1 MLLPHANGVAAAYRR
16 VLGGLAVAAVAVLAI
31 APAGPA
37 RAEGPPAK
45 KADESPA
52 RQGVFN
58 PTTFTLK
65 NGLKLVVIV
74 NRRAPVALHM
84 VWYKV
89 GSADERPGESG
100 IAHFLEHLMFKGT
113 ETLGP
118 GEFSKIVAANGGR
131 ENAFT
136 SWDYTAYYQFVAK
149 DRLPTVMKIEADRM
163 ANLVLSDEEV
173 RRERFV
179 ILEER
184 RSRTENRPSSI
195 LFEQVR
201 RALYLNSSYG
211 RPIIGWMH
219 EMKTLSTKTALS
231 FYRRHYA
238 PNNAVVIVAGDVDP
252 DQVKAEAE
260 KFYGPVKPVA
270 LQPRVR
276 PQEPPQRAARRV
288 TYTDA
293 RVPRPS
299 MVRMYVA
306 PSYSRGETKHAYAL
320 QVLDQILGTS
330 ATSRLYQALVV
341 KRKVATSVGSG
352 YSATALD
359 LSNFYVYASP
369 AKGVPMSKV
378 EAAID
383 EEIAKL
389 LKEGVTAE
397 EVASAK
403 QRLKDAAIFARDNL
417 RTGAMSIG
425 TALTTGRSVAD
436 VEAWPTRIAAVTDDQ
451 VNAAARYVF
460 RIERSVT
467 GTLLPKT
474 EARKADAAGKKPAKG
489 VKAKP
494 GTTTQ

>member
-1 MLLPHANGVAAAYRR
+1 MLLVQANGASAAYRR
-16 VLGGLAVAAVAVLAI
+16 LLGCLAVAAVAFLA
-31 APAGPA
+31 AGPA
-37 RAEGPPAK
+37 APARAAAPPAK
-45 KADESPA
+45 K
-52 RQGVFN
+52 GVFN
-58 PTTFTLK
+58 PTVFTLK
-65 NGLKLVVIV
+65 NGLKLVVLV

-201 RALYLNSSYG
+201 RALYLNSPYG

-219 EMKTLSTKTALS
+219 EMKTLSTKDALS

-238 PNNAVVIVAGDVDP
+238 PNNAIVIVAGDVDP
-252 DQVKAEAE
+252 ARVKAEAE
-260 KFYGPVKPVA
+260 KVYGAVKPVSLA
-270 LQPRVR
+270 PRFR

-299 MVRMYVA
+299 LVRMYVA
-306 PSYSRGETKHAYAL
+306 PSYSRGATKHAYAL

-341 KRKVATSVGSG
+341 KQKVATSVGSG

-359 LSNFYVYASP
+359 LSNLYVYASP
-369 AKGVPMSKV
+369 QKGVPVAKL
-378 EAAID
+378 EAALD
-383 EEIAKL
+383 AEIAKL
-389 LKEGVTAE
+389 LRDGVTAE
-397 EVASAK
+397 EVKSAK
-403 QRLKDAAIFARDNL
+403 QRLVDAAIFARDNL

-425 TALTTGRSVAD
+425 TALTTGRTVAD
-436 VEAWPTRIAAVTDDQ
+436 VEAWPDRIAQVTVDQ
-451 VNAAARYVF
+451 VNAAARHVF
-460 RIERSVT
+460 RIDRSVT
-467 GTLLPKT
+467 GTLLPKAAAKP
-474 EARKADAAGKKPAKG
+474 EPAKADPSRPGAVKSGTAK
-489 VKAKP
+489 
-494 GTTTQ
+494 Q

>member
-1 MLLPHANGVAAAYRR
+1 MLLPQAIGGRSGQRRFASGHRRLLGCLAVLGVALIGAAQP
-16 VLGGLAVAAVAVLAI
+16 GPAVAATT
-31 APAGPA
+31 PTS
-37 RAEGPPAK
+37 K
-45 KADESPA
+45 
-52 RQGVFN
+52 GVFN

-65 NGLKLVVIV
+65 NGLKVVVIV

-89 GSADERPGESG
+89 GAADEKPGKSG

-118 GEFSKIVAANGGR
+118 GEFSKIVAANGGQ

-163 ANLVLSDEEV
+163 ANLVLNDTEV
-173 RRERFV
+173 RHERSV

-195 LFEQVR
+195 LWEQVR
-201 RALYLNSSYG
+201 RALYLNSPYG
-211 RPIIGWMH
+211 TPVIGWMH
-219 EMKTLSTKTALS
+219 EMRGLTTKDAIS
-231 FYRRHYA
+231 FYRSHYG
-238 PNNAVVIVAGDVDP
+238 PNNAVLIVAGDVDP
-252 DQVKAEAE
+252 KQVKAYAE
-260 KFYGPVKPVA
+260 RYYGPVKPVA
-270 LQPRVR
+270 LAPRVR

-288 TYTDA
+288 VYRDA
-293 RVPRPS
+293 RVARPS
-299 MVRMYVA
+299 LVRMYVA
-306 PSYSRGETKHAYAL
+306 PSYHRAMQKGATKYAYAL
-320 QVLDQILGTS
+320 QVLDQILGTN

-341 KRKVATSVGSG
+341 KEKLATSVGSG
-352 YSATALD
+352 YSASALN

-369 AKGVPMSKV
+369 RKGVPVGKV

-383 EEIAKL
+383 AEIARL
-389 LKEGVTAE
+389 LKDGVTAE
-397 EVASAK
+397 EVAGAK

-425 TALTTGRSVAD
+425 TALTTGRTVAD
-436 VEAWPTRIAAVTDDQ
+436 VENWPDRIGAVTVAD

-460 RIERSVT
+460 RIDRSVT
-467 GTLLPKT
+467 GTLLPKS
-474 EARKADAAGKKPAKG
+474 DAAAE
-489 VKAKP
+489 
-494 GTTTQ
+494 

>member
-1 MLLPHANGVAAAYRR
+1 MLLVQANGASAAYRR
-16 VLGGLAVAAVAVLAI
+16 LLGCLAVAAVAFLAV

-37 RAEGPPAK
+37 RAAPPAK
-45 KADESPA
+45 K
-52 RQGVFN
+52 GVFN

-65 NGLKLVVIV
+65 NGLKLVVLV

-84 VWYKV
+84 IWYKA
-89 GSADERPGESG
+89 GSADEKLGESG

-118 GEFSKIVAANGGR
+118 GEFSKIVASNGGR

-184 RSRTENRPSSI
+184 RSRTENRPSSL

-201 RALYLNSSYG
+201 RSLYLNSPYG

-219 EMKTLSTKTALS
+219 EMKTLSTKDALS

-238 PNNAVVIVAGDVDP
+238 PNNAVLIVAGDVDP
-252 DQVKAEAE
+252 QQVKADAE
-260 KFYGPVKPVA
+260 KFYGPVKPVSLA
-270 LQPRVR
+270 PRVR
-276 PQEPPQRAARRV
+276 AQEPPQRAARRV
-288 TYTDA
+288 TYADP

-299 MVRMYVA
+299 LVRMYIA

-341 KRKVATSVGSG
+341 RDKVATSVGSG

-369 AKGVPMSKV
+369 QKGVPVAKV
-378 EAAID
+378 EAALD
-383 EEIAKL
+383 AEIAKL
-389 LKEGVTAE
+389 LKDGVTAE

-403 QRLKDAAIFARDNL
+403 QRLSDAAIFARDNL

-425 TALTTGRSVAD
+425 TALTTGRTVAD
-436 VEAWPTRIAAVTDDQ
+436 VEAWPDRIGKVTVDQ
-451 VNAAARYVF
+451 VNAAARHVF

-474 EARKADAAGKKPAKG
+474 EAEKSEPAKPEPT
-489 VKAKP
+489 KSDPTKS
-494 GTTTQ
+494 GTTAQ